1 MDVVFAADRAK
12 FALSEEASD
21 RDTTE
26 YSLNCAS
33 VVMRSFEQARPASVA
48 TE

>member
-12 FALSEEASD
+12 FALSEEARH
-21 RDTTE
+21 RDATE

-33 VVMRSFEQARPASVA
+33 VVMRSFEQTSPASVA